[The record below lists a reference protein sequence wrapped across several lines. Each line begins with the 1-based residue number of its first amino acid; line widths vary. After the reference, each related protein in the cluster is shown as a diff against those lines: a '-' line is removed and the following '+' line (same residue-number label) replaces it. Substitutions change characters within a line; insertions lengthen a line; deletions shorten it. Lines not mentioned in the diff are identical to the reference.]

1 MAVFCVAGNGGE
13 AVKTPG
19 TGIAGLMAM
28 VANGVTKQR
37 NAAEREEDLSAGG
50 GSVNQ
55 RNEPEMGVYQL
66 TLRFRG
72 CG

>member
-1 MAVFCVAGNGGE
+1 MFYDENQCVGGNVAVFCVAGNGGE

-37 NAAEREEDLSAGG
+37 NAAER
-50 GSVNQ
+50 
-55 RNEPEMGVYQL
+55 
-66 TLRFRG
+66 
-72 CG
+72 